1 MSYIYLNFS
10 KGNKESP
17 WMVTITKT
25 DRTELIS
32 QNNASELEV
41 NVPCK
46 TFVGKFHYFACE
58 GVVTWDGTKAII
70 NPMV

>member
-1 MSYIYLNFS
+1 MTHIYLNFS
-10 KGNKESP
+10 REKDVP
-17 WMVTITKT
+17 WAVTETSA
-25 DRTELIS
+25 DRTELI
-32 QNNASELEV
+32 NKKFASEVEV

-70 NPMV
+70 NPE